1 MPKEAVTKPAKPTTS
16 KGAKPAKDAPA
27 KLTLK
32 QSLFIKE
39 YLCDLNATQAAI
51 RAGYSEKTAQVIGA
65 ENLTKPV
72 IADAIQKAMDERA
85 GKLDITAERVLSE
98 LAKLGFGNI
107 QNLYTD
113 EGRLIPIHQLSP
125 EVSATIT
132 EVTEKVISAEGENT
146 VLERKYKISDKRAAL
161 VDLGKHLKL
170 FTDKTEVTGANGGP
184 IITRIELVALG

>member
-1 MPKEAVTKPAKPTTS
+1 MLTPKQEMFV
-16 KGAKPAKDAPA
+16 
-27 KLTLK
+27 
-32 QSLFIKE
+32 KE

-65 ENLTKPV
+65 ENLTKPI

-85 GKLDITAERVLSE
+85 GKLDITAEKVLAE

-107 QNLYTD
+107 QNLYTQ
-113 EGRLIPIHQLSP
+113 EGRLIPVHQLPP
-125 EVSATIT
+125 EVAATIT
-132 EVTEKVISAEGENT
+132 EITEKVVSTDAEQA

-170 FTDKTEVTGANGGP
+170 FTDKTELTGKDGAPLDLTVNFVKP
-184 IITRIELVALG
+184 Q